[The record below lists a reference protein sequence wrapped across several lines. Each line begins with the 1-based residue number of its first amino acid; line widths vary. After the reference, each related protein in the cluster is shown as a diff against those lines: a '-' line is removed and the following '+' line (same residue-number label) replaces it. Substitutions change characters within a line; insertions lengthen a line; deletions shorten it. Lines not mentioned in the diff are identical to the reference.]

1 MNERRESDKTMG
13 GVFIIFAVK
22 IFISYTIV
30 GDFMTKKELEKIASD
45 NTNDIISS
53 LNIKSFNKDE
63 LLLLL
68 GKIIH
73 YYSTDYISRDIEV
86 SIPAERLIDYLRL
99 EKTDGIDQGLK
110 FAGSLI
116 DVDTVVEKSCS
127 DYKELIGSF
136 IEELG
141 IEQI

>member
-1 MNERRESDKTMG
+1 MASDKTIWR
-13 GVFIIFAVK
+13 VFIIFTGK
-22 IFISYTIV
+22 IIITLNKQGEI
-30 GDFMTKKELEKIASD
+30 MTQKELENIASD

-53 LNIKSFNKDE
+53 LNIKAFSKDE

-73 YYSTDYISRDIEV
+73 YYSSDSMSRDIEL
-86 SIPAERLIDYLRL
+86 SIPAVRLIDFLKL
-99 EKTDGIDQGLK
+99 EKTAGIDQGLE

-116 DVDTVVEKSCS
+116 DIPTVVEKSCS
-127 DYKELIGSF
+127 DYKKLIEDF

-141 IEQI
+141 IQPG